1 MTLSPELRVP
11 VPTVGG
17 IHLIIFKQVGIKK
30 ITSIVT
36 VMEHN
41 SSWLISTLDKS
52 STPVATILCV
62 ECWSW
67 CTTAVHIPHKSLLD
81 YHHTALL
88 QWQCPRP
95 SSTEILCCTKWLWC
109 LGGTNY
115 RHSIWRCA
123 EIPPGG
129 DTAGRRNVSINAN
142 FNTKKILMYKY
153 SSSFSFAV
161 SEVAFFNCFASTSTS
176 KYLYAVCCI
185 LPFLYDIRLLNMYS
199 SWDHYHDNYG
209 RYSFHRRI
217 CQQWVHSTKYYTY
230 TLCMTAIR
238 IWSSK
243 TTSHNNSIY

>member
-1 MTLSPELRVP
+1 MKQSTAPQHPPVHVGCTHQSMPIVMTLSPELRVP

-95 SSTEILCCTKWLWC
+95 SQTEILCCTRWFWC
-109 LGGTNY
+109 LECSNC
-115 RHSIWRCA
+115 RQSIWRSCFSPTRWRA
-123 EIPPGG
+123 SRSQEYPYQCQLQHKEN
-129 DTAGRRNVSINAN
+129 TNVQI
-142 FNTKKILMYKY
+142 
-153 SSSFSFAV
+153 
-161 SEVAFFNCFASTSTS
+161 
-176 KYLYAVCCI
+176 
-185 LPFLYDIRLLNMYS
+185 
-199 SWDHYHDNYG
+199 
-209 RYSFHRRI
+209 
-217 CQQWVHSTKYYTY
+217 Q
-230 TLCMTAIR
+230 
-238 IWSSK
+238 
-243 TTSHNNSIY
+243 